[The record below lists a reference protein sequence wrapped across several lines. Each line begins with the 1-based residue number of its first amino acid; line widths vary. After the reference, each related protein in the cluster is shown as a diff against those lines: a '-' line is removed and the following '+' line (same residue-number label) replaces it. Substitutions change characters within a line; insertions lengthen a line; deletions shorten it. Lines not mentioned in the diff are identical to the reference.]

1 MIIEATV
8 LFMEFTAEKPNTAV
22 VREIVKVKMMIIC
35 TIVDPCWV
43 LPHQPKREW
52 PIFSSA
58 FAVGDA

>member
-1 MIIEATV
+1 
-8 LFMEFTAEKPNTAV
+8 MEFTAEKPNTAV